1 MSTPY
6 WERKMAST
14 LDNDFKI
21 IYHTNKIMEKI
32 HMTILMDAEKLIEI
46 YTFYNKN
53 ISKRGIGMN
62 FLNLV

>member
-1 MSTPY
+1 
-6 WERKMAST
+6 MAST

-21 IYHTNKIMEKI
+21 IYSTNKIMEKI

-46 YTFYNKN
+46 FTFYNKN